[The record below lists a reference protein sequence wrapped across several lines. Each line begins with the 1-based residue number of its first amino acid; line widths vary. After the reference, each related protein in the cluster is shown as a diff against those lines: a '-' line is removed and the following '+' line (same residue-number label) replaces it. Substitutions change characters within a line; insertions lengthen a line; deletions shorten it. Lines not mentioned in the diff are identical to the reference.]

1 MKHIFIINPAA
12 GKEDSTK
19 AIKELLENADL
30 GIDYE
35 LYPTKY
41 AGDGTRFIKETLSET
56 NEEIRFYSCGGDGTL
71 NEVVNG
77 VIGFSNASI
86 TVYPCG
92 SGNDYIKYYGTSKDF
107 SDIKEL
113 VTAENHSVD
122 VLKMGDKYSINA
134 IGFGI
139 DGCVLKNMF
148 KAKRKPI
155 IGKNAYTFGVA
166 MAFLFG
172 MKTNA
177 QVFADGEEIGG
188 KKILLATFCNGSH
201 VGGSYKTAPL
211 TDNSDGLMEVCVIN
225 PISRLNFLRLMNT
238 YKEGLH
244 LEDKRF
250 RKYIN
255 YKRAKSVRIISDKK
269 IPYSV
274 DGELIFSNDSTIEII
289 PEAVNFA
296 VPKAV
301 LEKKEIKIK
310 NNA

>member
-12 GKEDSTK
+12 GKKDSTNEIMDFLK
-19 AIKELLENADL
+19 TADF

-35 LYPTKY
+35 IYSTKF
-41 AGDGTRFIKETLSET
+41 AGDGTRFIRETLKNS
-56 NEEIRFYSCGGDGTL
+56 NEEYRFYACGGDGTL
-71 NEVVNG
+71 NEVASG
-77 VIGFSNASI
+77 VVGFSNASI
-86 TVYPCG
+86 TVIPCG
-92 SGNDYIKYYGTSKDF
+92 SGNDYIKYYGTAEDF
-107 SDIKEL
+107 SNIKEL
-113 VTAENHSVD
+113 INAETTPVD
-122 VLKMGDKYSINA
+122 ILKMGDKYSINA
-134 IGFGI
+134 IGCGL

-172 MKTNA
+172 MKTKA
-177 QVFADGEEIGG
+177 QVYADGEKLGG
-188 KKILLATFCNGSH
+188 GKILLSTFSNGSY

-211 TDNSDGLMEVCVIN
+211 SINFDGVMEVCVIN
-225 PISRLNFLRLMNT
+225 PISRITFLKLMNV
-238 YKEGLH
+238 YKAGLH

-250 RKYIN
+250 KKYIN
-255 YKRAKSVRIISDKK
+255 YKRAKSVKIIADKE

-274 DGELIFSNDSTIEII
+274 DGELVLSRESVIEIM
-289 PEAVNFA
+289 PQAVNFA

-301 LEKKEIKIK
+301 LEKKDIKIK

>member
-1 MKHIFIINPAA
+1 
-12 GKEDSTK
+12 
-19 AIKELLENADL
+19 
-30 GIDYE
+30 
-35 LYPTKY
+35 
-41 AGDGTRFIKETLSET
+41 
-56 NEEIRFYSCGGDGTL
+56 
-71 NEVVNG
+71 
-77 VIGFSNASI
+77 
-86 TVYPCG
+86 
-92 SGNDYIKYYGTSKDF
+92 
-107 SDIKEL
+107 
-113 VTAENHSVD
+113 
-122 VLKMGDKYSINA
+122 
-134 IGFGI
+134 
-139 DGCVLKNMF
+139 
-148 KAKRKPI
+148 
-155 IGKNAYTFGVA
+155 
-166 MAFLFG
+166 
-172 MKTNA
+172 
-177 QVFADGEEIGG
+177 
-188 KKILLATFCNGSH
+188 
-201 VGGSYKTAPL
+201 
-211 TDNSDGLMEVCVIN
+211 MEVCVIN